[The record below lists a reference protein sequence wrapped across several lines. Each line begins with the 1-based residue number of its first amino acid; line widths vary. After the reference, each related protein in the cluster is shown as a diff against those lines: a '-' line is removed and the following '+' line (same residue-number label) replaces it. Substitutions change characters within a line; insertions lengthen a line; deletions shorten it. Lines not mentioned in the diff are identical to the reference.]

1 MVKKTIDG
9 IWGAAYTPRLA
20 AEETGSETGFEADV
34 RWARGSD
41 LKMFDIVN
49 GRETRTAVLLAG
61 IVRCTIDSTVCVF
74 LESQFYVLSLNFGS
88 AQT

>member
-1 MVKKTIDG
+1 
-9 IWGAAYTPRLA
+9 
-20 AEETGSETGFEADV
+20 
-34 RWARGSD
+34 
-41 LKMFDIVN
+41 MFDIVN

-74 LESQFYVLSLNFGS
+74 LESQFYVLSLNFCS